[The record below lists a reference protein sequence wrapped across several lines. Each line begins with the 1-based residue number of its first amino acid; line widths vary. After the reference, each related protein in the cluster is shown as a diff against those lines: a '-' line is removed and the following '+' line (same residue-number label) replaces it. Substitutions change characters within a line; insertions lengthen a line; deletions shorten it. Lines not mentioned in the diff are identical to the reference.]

1 MFILKIGVSFLFSIC
16 LFLSAFGQKSVFF
29 QQQLRNNPTSEFPV
43 CIKNSP
49 ENIAFLSKENRTIKN
64 ENILK
69 DELDLVKE
77 KINKMNQLESTL
89 EVYKDRLKE
98 IPELK

>member
-1 MFILKIGVSFLFSIC
+1 
-16 LFLSAFGQKSVFF
+16 
-29 QQQLRNNPTSEFPV
+29 
-43 CIKNSP
+43 
-49 ENIAFLSKENRTIKN
+49 
-64 ENILK
+64 LK

-89 EVYKDRLKE
+89 EVYKDRIKE